1 MFDDDFDINT
11 YMLTSLS
18 CVNEKRAE
26 KTLQFLQEQKA
37 RQEKTLFSNEEEK
50 KRFPQSP
57 GSP

>member
-1 MFDDDFDINT
+1 MTATLINT

-18 CVNEKRAE
+18 CVDEKVSRAE

-37 RQEKTLFSNEEEK
+37 QQEKTLFSNEEEK